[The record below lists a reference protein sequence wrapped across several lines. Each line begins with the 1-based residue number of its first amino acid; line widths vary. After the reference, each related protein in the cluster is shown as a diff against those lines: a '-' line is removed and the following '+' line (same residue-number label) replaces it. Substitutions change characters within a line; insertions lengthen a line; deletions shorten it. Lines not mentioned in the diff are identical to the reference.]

1 MVETNNKDGTGG
13 PQAGSAG
20 YFPVESTLE
29 QPVSVDP
36 IHDGHVTSSTTD
48 GIATISFGHPKSN
61 SLPGALLARLAGAIT
76 TAGTDPAARVVVL
89 RSDGAGPFCAGASFD
104 ELRALTGPA
113 DGQRFFS
120 GFATVILAMIRCP
133 KFVLVRV
140 HGKAAGG
147 GVGVIAAADW
157 AIATNACSVRLSE
170 LAVGIGPFV
179 VGPVIEKKI
188 GFGPFSAMSVD
199 ADWRTADWA
208 AAHGLYAEVAES
220 IPAMDDALGK
230 RARWLAAA
238 NPAAMAQLKKVFWA
252 GTEAWDSLLAE
263 RAGMSGSLILTEA
276 ARAAIA
282 KAAK

>member
-1 MVETNNKDGTGG
+1 
-13 PQAGSAG
+13 
-20 YFPVESTLE
+20 
-29 QPVSVDP
+29 VSLDP
-36 IHDGHVTSSTTD
+36 IHDGHVTSSTAD

-61 SLPGALLARLAGAIT
+61 SLPGAILARLADAIT
-76 TAGTDPAARVVVL
+76 TAGTDPVARVVVL
-89 RSDGAGPFCAGASFD
+89 RSEGSGPFCAGASFD
-104 ELRALTGPA
+104 ELRALTSPA
-113 DGQRFFS
+113 DGQKFFS
-120 GFATVILAMIRCP
+120 GFARVILAMIRCP

-157 AIATNACSVRLSE
+157 AIATQDCALKLSE

-199 ADWRTADWA
+199 ADWRSARWGAD
-208 AAHGLYAEVAES
+208 HGLYAEVAES
-220 IPAMDDALGK
+220 IPAMDEALAK

-238 NPAAMAQLKKVFWA
+238 NPAAMAQLKQVFWA
-252 GTEAWDSLLAE
+252 GTEHWDALLAE
-263 RAGMSGSLILTEA
+263 RAGMSGSLVLTEA

-282 KAAK
+282 KAAR